1 MTKPIAAI
9 RAWLPEGNQLP
20 AEQWASRHRAMFFIL
35 VAHIPV
41 MLIWGLL
48 KGYGV
53 VHSVL
58 DIVPIAIPALF
69 ANSPRLSRRGR
80 EAAVALGLLSAS
92 AILVHLMDGA
102 VEAHFHFFVMVALL
116 ALYEEWFPYLLAFAY
131 VLLHHISMSLASS
144 SSVFNHPD
152 AVEHPLKWSVIHAVF
167 IGAQGVICL
176 VGWKMNEEARREATR
191 SKELFGSAFDDAPIG
206 MALVGLDGTIREA
219 NTALTRR
226 WNQAADGL
234 ELVGRQLR
242 ELVHPDDVTDAA
254 FPGTTAMEL
263 RHADGSGWGQWR
275 HAPMHDDQGKPLG
288 WVSHCI
294 DVTRRRNLE
303 SDLVWRAHHD
313 ALTGLPNR
321 TMFMQCLDASIAE
334 GRGASVV
341 FLDLDDFKVVND
353 SLGHGAGDEL
363 LKAFATRLEASLG
376 ADDLVARF
384 GGDEFVVLIR
394 GTAVEADALAVTGRI
409 VDELRTPVFIDG
421 EPIYV
426 SSSMGVRL
434 CPAEEAAAGDVAL
447 RDADS
452 AMYRAKQLGKGRCEV
467 FDDEMR
473 RLALERLEL
482 ETALHT
488 VLDRDELFLVYQ
500 PLVELP
506 SGAITGVEA
515 LLRWQ
520 HPTIGLVSP
529 VDFIPLAEQNGTIV
543 DIGVWVVE
551 EACRQAAAWGDPS
564 LKVSVN
570 VASQQLAGAGF
581 VEAVRRAI
589 RSAGI
594 RPQQLCLEI
603 TETAVLGDSEATTRS
618 LTALIDLGVG
628 LAVDDFGV
636 GYASLSHLR
645 QLLPVNT
652 LKIDKSFVDGLLEG
666 EEDAAIVEGVIGLA
680 HSLGLTVVAEG
691 VEYHEQVELLSR
703 WGCETGQGYH
713 FARPLPASEIAER
726 LDRGTPLGVVPPAAQ
741 RKAA

>member
-1 MTKPIAAI
+1 MTRALASI
-9 RAWLPEGNQLP
+9 RDWLPQGHELP
-20 AEQWASRHRAMFFIL
+20 YDQWKSRHHWMTL
-35 VAHIPV
+35 VLLAHIPV
-41 MLIWGLL
+41 MLLWGLL
-48 KGYGV
+48 KGFGV
-53 VHSVL
+53 FHAIL
-58 DIVPIAIPALF
+58 DIVPLLVPALF
-69 ANSPRLSRRGR
+69 AMNPRLTRHGR

-102 VEAHFHFFVMVALL
+102 VEAHFHFFIMVALL

-152 AVEHPLKWSVIHAVF
+152 AVEHPLKWAVIHAVF
-167 IGAQGVICL
+167 IAAQGFICL
-176 VGWKMNEEARREATR
+176 VGWRVNELSRRAAVSSQER
-191 SKELFGSAFDDAPIG
+191 FGSAFNDAPIG
-206 MALVGLDGTIREA
+206 MALVGIDGEIREV
-219 NTALTRR
+219 NGALLRR
-226 WNQAADGL
+226 WNAARAD
-234 ELVGRQLR
+234 EEVVGRPLR
-242 ELVHPDDVTDAA
+242 ELIDTSDLGADA
-254 FPGTTAMEL
+254 FPGPRSVEL

-275 HAPMHDDQGKPLG
+275 HAPMHDASGKQLG
-288 WVSHCI
+288 WISHCI
-294 DVTRRRNLE
+294 DVTRRRTLE
-303 SDLVWRAHHD
+303 SDLIWRAHHD

-321 TMFMQCLDASIAE
+321 VMFMRCLE
-334 GRGASVV
+334 GALADDNGTAVI
-341 FLDLDDFKVVND
+341 FLDLDDFKIVND

-363 LKAFATRLEASLG
+363 LKAFAERLQSALG
-376 ADDLVARF
+376 PEDVVARF
-384 GGDEFVVLIR
+384 GGDEFVVLL
-394 GTAVEADALAVTGRI
+394 GAVSSSDDATAVTDRI
-409 VDELRTPVFIDG
+409 GHELRTPVFIDG

-426 SSSMGVRL
+426 STSMGVRIL
-434 CPAEEAAAGDVAL
+434 AAGDTADAEIAL

-473 RLALERLEL
+473 RRAMERLEL
-482 ETALHT
+482 ESALYT
-488 VLDRDELFLVYQ
+488 VLQRDELFLVYQ

-506 SGAITGVEA
+506 SGHITGVEA

-543 DIGVWVVE
+543 PIGTWVVE
-551 EACRQAAAWGDPS
+551 EACRQLQAWGDPS

-570 VASQQLAGAGF
+570 VASQQLAGPGL
-581 VEAVRRAI
+581 VDTVRRAL
-589 RSAGI
+589 RSTGI
-594 RPQQLCLEI
+594 APSQLCLEI
-603 TETAVLGDSEATTRS
+603 TETAVLGDSESTTRT
-618 LTALIDLGVG
+618 LAALIELGVG

-652 LKIDKSFVDGLLEG
+652 LKIDKSFVDGLLDG
-666 EEDAAIVEGVIGLA
+666 AEDAAIVEGVIGLA

-691 VEYHEQVELLSR
+691 VEYREQVELLAR

-713 FARPLPASEIAER
+713 FARPLPAGEIASH
-726 LDRGTPLGVVPPAAQ
+726 LGDGLPLGAEPE

>member
-1 MTKPIAAI
+1 MTKVLASI
-9 RAWLPEGNQLP
+9 RAWLPEGHRLP
-20 AEQWASRHRAMFFIL
+20 ADQWAARHRAMYVIL

-41 MLIWGLL
+41 MLLWSFF

-53 VHSVL
+53 LHSVA
-58 DIVPIAIPALF
+58 DIVPIAIPAMA
-69 ANSPRLSRRGR
+69 ANLPGLSRKAR

-102 VEAHFHFFVMVALL
+102 VEAHFHFFVVVALL

-131 VLLHHISMSLASS
+131 VLVHHALMSLASA

-152 AVEHPLKWSVIHAVF
+152 AVAHPFKWSFIHAVF
-167 IGAQGVICL
+167 IGAQGIICL
-176 VGWKMNEEARREATR
+176 VGWKVNEDARRQAAHSQER
-191 SKELFGSAFDDAPIG
+191 FGSAFSDAPIG
-206 MALVGLDGTIREA
+206 MALVGADGRIREA
-219 NTALTRR
+219 NTALATR
-226 WNQAADGL
+226 WEQAATGE
-234 ELVGRQLR
+234 ELIGRSLR
-242 ELVHPDDVTDAA
+242 DLVDPDDLTDAP
-254 FPGTTAMEL
+254 FPGVGTMEM

-275 HAPMHDDQGKPLG
+275 HAAMLDQNGDQLG
-288 WVSHCI
+288 WISHCI

-313 ALTGLPNR
+313 ALTSLPNR
-321 TMFMQCLDASIAE
+321 TLFMQRLDEQIEAGNGTA
-334 GRGASVV
+334 VV

-376 ADDLVARF
+376 SDDVVARF
-384 GGDEFVVLIR
+384 GGDEFVVLLG
-394 GTAVEADALAVTGRI
+394 GTADEAAARALTDRI
-409 VDELRTPVFIDG
+409 VHHLKTPVFIDG

-426 SSSMGVRL
+426 SSSMGIRL
-434 CPAEEAAAGDVAL
+434 CPAAEGADADTAL

-452 AMYRAKQLGKGRCEV
+452 AMYRAKQLGKGRCEL

-473 RLALERLEL
+473 RRAHERLEL

-506 SGAITGVEA
+506 SGTITGVEA
-515 LLRWQ
+515 LIRWQ

-543 DIGVWVVE
+543 PIGVWVVE
-551 EACRQAAAWGDPS
+551 EACRQAAAWGDPT

-570 VASQQLAGAGF
+570 VASQQLAGPGF

-589 RSAGI
+589 RTAGI
-594 RPQQLCLEI
+594 DPSQLCLEI

-666 EEDAAIVEGVIGLA
+666 HEDAAIVEGVIGLA

-691 VEYHEQVELLSR
+691 VEFHEQVELLSR

-713 FARPLPASEIAER
+713 FARPLPAQEIADR
-726 LDRGTPLGVVPPAAQ
+726 LVAGMPLGAVPASAQ
-741 RKAA
+741 KAA

>member
-1 MTKPIAAI
+1 MTKVLASI
-9 RAWLPEGNQLP
+9 RDWLPEGHRLP
-20 AEQWASRHRAMFFIL
+20 ADQWASRHRAMYVIL
-35 VAHIPV
+35 LAHIPV
-41 MLIWGLL
+41 FLLWGLL
-48 KGYGV
+48 KGYGIP
-53 VHSVL
+53 HSIA
-58 DIVPIAIPALF
+58 DIVPIAIPAML
-69 ANSPRLSRRGR
+69 ANSARLSRKGR
-80 EAAVALGLLSAS
+80 EAAVALGLLSSS

-131 VLLHHISMSLASS
+131 VLLHHATMSLASS
-144 SSVFNHPD
+144 AAVFNHPD
-152 AVEHPLKWSVIHAVF
+152 AIAHPFKWSVIHAVF
-167 IGAQGVICL
+167 IGAQGAICL
-176 VGWKMNEEARREATR
+176 VGWKVNEDARRQATHSQER
-191 SKELFGSAFDDAPIG
+191 FGSAFNDAPIG
-206 MALVGLDGTIREA
+206 MALVGADGRIREA
-219 NTALTRR
+219 NAALTKR
-226 WNQAADGL
+226 WAQAHSGED
-234 ELVGRQLR
+234 LVGHALR
-242 ELVHPDDVTDAA
+242 DLVNPEDLTDTA
-254 FPGTTAMEL
+254 FPGTDAMEL

-275 HAPMHDDQGKPLG
+275 HAAMLDHNGEQLG
-288 WVSHCI
+288 WISHCI

-313 ALTGLPNR
+313 ALTSLPNR
-321 TMFMQCLDASIAE
+321 TLFMQRLEEQMATGE
-334 GRGASVV
+334 GTAVV

-363 LKAFATRLEASLG
+363 LKAFATRLQASLG
-376 ADDLVARF
+376 SDDIVARF
-384 GGDEFVVLIR
+384 GGDEFVVLIG
-394 GTAVEADALAVTGRI
+394 GTADEDAARALTDRI
-409 VDELRTPVFIDG
+409 VHHLKTPVFIDG

-434 CPAEEAAAGDVAL
+434 CPAGDDAGADVAL

-473 RLALERLEL
+473 RRAQERLEL

-488 VLDRDELFLVYQ
+488 VLERDELFLVYQ

-506 SGAITGVEA
+506 SGTITGVEA
-515 LLRWQ
+515 LIRWQ
-520 HPTIGLVSP
+520 HPTIGLVNP

-543 DIGVWVVE
+543 PIGVWVVE
-551 EACRQAAAWGDPS
+551 EACRQAAIWGDQS

-570 VASQQLAGAGF
+570 VASPQLAGPGF
-581 VEAVRRAI
+581 VDAVRRAI
-589 RSAGI
+589 KVSGI

-603 TETAVLGDSEATTRS
+603 TETAVLGDSDATTRS
-618 LTALIDLGVG
+618 LAALIDLGVG

-666 EEDAAIVEGVIGLA
+666 KEDAAIVEGVISLA

-713 FARPLPASEIAER
+713 FARPLPPQEIADR
-726 LDRGTPLGVVPPAAQ
+726 LGQGAPLGVVPPGARRAA
-741 RKAA
+741 